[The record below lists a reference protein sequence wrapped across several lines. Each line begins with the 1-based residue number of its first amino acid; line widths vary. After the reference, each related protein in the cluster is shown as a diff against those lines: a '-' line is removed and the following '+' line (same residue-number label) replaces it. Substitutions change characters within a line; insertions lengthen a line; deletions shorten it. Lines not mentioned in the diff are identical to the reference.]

1 MQDENA
7 SRKRAVAAARIAHAA
22 WSGGPHGA
30 AAATAIEA
38 GKHLV
43 RPVLA
48 AVTVIFGLPLLF
60 LAAIPCNLF
69 DAPSVKSADIQE
81 MTAQAQTLNASW
93 KRQRSLEQQAVELFV
108 SLLPKDLG
116 FISVETRLGN
126 TNDYWQIAI
135 TSVLH
140 EQDVALLDED
150 KIVQTMKDKMQY
162 KLEPKY
168 KDGKLVG
175 YILVIYDMTPD
186 ELMNKLAFDEQQR
199 DWAALIADTIADS
212 DYAAPVG
219 SSDNTADEDLSDIVF
234 TGRGNSKDV
243 VYFSQ
248 YDSRWDS
255 QMYGRTNTIAGAG
268 CGPSSLAICISTLT
282 NKTVTPP
289 EVCEWSVKTGHRC
302 EGSGSYHSLIPDGAA
317 HWGVPCRG
325 IGQSRKL
332 LIQALQDGK
341 LVVAIMSQGHFTR
354 GGHFIVLRGIAQLAD
369 IYPRREWE
377 EITACCDATICLG
390 VNDTTSAQFV
400 SEKCGMTT
408 IRVTNNQQP
417 QTPLF
422 SPVANLSR
430 PYSQTRSNTQRAL
443 MQPDEVLRLDN
454 AKSIVMLRGQ
464 LPMLLYKV
472 MPPEFADFK
481 KLRTLSIAKYH
492 GKTDEVEE
500 ELRKTQTKQPKR
512 SAEQAVYANLLHFEK
527 EESCSAPALTAQQLQ
542 EIQDALNKGE
552 KDK

>member
-48 AVTVIFGLPLLF
+48 AITVIFGLPLLF
-60 LAAIPCNLF
+60 LAAIPCNFF

-186 ELMNKLAFDEQQR
+186 ELMDKLAFDEQQR

-219 SSDNTADEDLSDIVF
+219 SSDNTADENLYDIVF
-234 TGRGNSKDV
+234 TGRENSQNV

-248 YDSRWDS
+248 YDSRWGS

-289 EVCEWSVKTGHRC
+289 AVCEWSVKTGHRC
-302 EGSGSYHSLIPDGAA
+302 
-317 HWGVPCRG
+317 VPCRG
-325 IGQSRKL
+325 IGQSRKQ

-354 GGHFIVLRGIAQLAD
+354 GGHFIVLRVITSQGKILVAD
-369 IYPRREWE
+369 CASYERSQKEWDINIFLNE
-377 EITACCDATICLG
+377 C
-390 VNDTTSAQFV
+390 
-400 SEKCGMTT
+400 
-408 IRVTNNQQP
+408 
-417 QTPLF
+417 
-422 SPVANLSR
+422 
-430 PYSQTRSNTQRAL
+430 
-443 MQPDEVLRLDN
+443 
-454 AKSIVMLRGQ
+454 
-464 LPMLLYKV
+464 
-472 MPPEFADFK
+472 
-481 KLRTLSIAKYH
+481 
-492 GKTDEVEE
+492 
-500 ELRKTQTKQPKR
+500 
-512 SAEQAVYANLLHFEK
+512 
-527 EESCSAPALTAQQLQ
+527 
-542 EIQDALNKGE
+542 NKGAAAGGPFWVLG
-552 KDK
+552 